1 MSVVAPRNNGG
12 YLNFVNPDL
21 DSTKASPFWNSELCP
36 HIMHADFHTDRHR
49 VEPYVLNLNELNCQT
64 LTLRQC
70 PNLIHYMFQ
79 DGHKS
84 IQICCQDT
92 AGRYAVD
99 KQCGDLCLVFQTGNN
114 IDTSEER
121 LAKKR
126 LQYLAKKGCLPDHLF
141 KANVASLKFKRQL
154 EVIQQ
159 VIQNIADKQIAELFF
174 EKDRIME
181 EWPIPDS
188 HVRNIVEYAIEAAEN
203 LMSGD
208 YLKYLSV
215 PDS

>member
-12 YLNFVNPDL
+12 YLNFVDPNL
-21 DSTKASPFWNSELCP
+21 DYNKASPFWLPKLCP

-79 DGHKS
+79 DGRKS

-92 AGRYAVD
+92 TGTHGQDR
-99 KQCGDLCLVFQTGNN
+99 QSGNLLLVFQTGNN

-126 LQYLAKKGCLPDHLF
+126 LQYLAKTGCLPDHLF

-154 EVIQQ
+154 EVMRQ
-159 VIQNIADKQIAELFF
+159 VIQNIADKKIAELFF
-174 EKDRIME
+174 AQTRIME
-181 EWPIPDS
+181 EWHIPDS
-188 HVRNIVEYAIEAAEN
+188 HVRNIVEYAIETAEK
-203 LMSGD
+203 LMKGD